1 MKLNDL
7 KQKALEFLK
16 DKENNE
22 IVLSEPLFRLENN
35 KLYLGYLLLNFTD
48 DYKIKRPTKWLL
60 QDMFN
65 GNVIEFNNIVDKDF
79 TTIEQLPLDTLFE
92 DKGTSTVY
100 DDFNNI
106 SISFSKWIKDTKEK
120 LNNSNTYNENIL
132 KIDNNLINP
141 KEFILA
147 NSDSVFNEMYDVL
160 FNKLGNLIE
169 EGNKEYQNS
178 LFEEIRNE
186 YSNNSINKE
195 LIKKYVNL
203 NKYLFPE
210 TIELINNFNN
220 IPDTMD
226 LEYDKKLINNLK

>member
-35 KLYLGYLLLNFTD
+35 KLYLGYLLLNFTN

-65 GNVIEFNNIVDKDF
+65 GNIIEFNNIVDKDF

-100 DDFNNI
+100 EDFNNI
-106 SISFSKWIKDTKEK
+106 SISFSNWMKSTKEK
-120 LNNSNTYNENIL
+120 LNNSNTYNESIL
-132 KIDNNLINP
+132 KIDDNLINP

-147 NSDSVFNEMYDVL
+147 NSDSVFNEMFDVL
-160 FNKLGNLIE
+160 FNKLGKLIE
-169 EGNKEYQNS
+169 EGNKEYQSS
-178 LFEEIRNE
+178 LFEEIRNN
-186 YSNNSINKE
+186 YSNNIIDKE

-210 TIELINNFNN
+210 TIKLINSFNN
-220 IPDTMD
+220 IHNTEDI
-226 LEYDKKLINNLK
+226 EYDNKLIKQ